1 MFSDITYYFSKWTFL
16 FTTLFILTF
25 STWIIY
31 FSLQFYPSA
40 YSILSGSP
48 LLLFMIILPEYM
60 RTFYFLV
67 TRKPAL
73 WLTKEKLIDNFKHKE
88 YKWSEIKDIRLEG
101 NGPRT
106 PGFSIVLYLK
116 NTEKKIQ
123 IPDIKLKGKKFDI
136 LGDLVRF
143 HNRYTKRNEAT
154 Q

>member
-1 MFSDITYYFSKWTFL
+1 
-16 FTTLFILTF
+16 
-25 STWIIY
+25 
-31 FSLQFYPSA
+31 
-40 YSILSGSP
+40 
-48 LLLFMIILPEYM
+48 MIILPEYM

-136 LGDLVRF
+136 LGDLVKF